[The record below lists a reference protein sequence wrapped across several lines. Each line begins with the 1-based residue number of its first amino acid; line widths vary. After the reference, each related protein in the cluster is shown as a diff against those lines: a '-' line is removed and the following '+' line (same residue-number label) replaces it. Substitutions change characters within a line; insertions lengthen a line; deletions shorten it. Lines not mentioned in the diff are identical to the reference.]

1 MNKRIIAVVGAAL
14 LALIGIVMLISYT
27 QNANDRAFDGAE
39 LKSVLQVT
47 ETIPADTKASEG
59 SGSVELVELPKKAI
73 AKDAVTDL
81 SEVSGLSTTVAL
93 EPGEQLLL
101 TRFSQEGSP
110 KADSGPSAVSVVPK
124 GYQEVTV
131 PLDVARAAGG
141 VLRPG
146 DLVGVVA
153 SYQTNDTGGFTQLA
167 KNFVRVTRVSGGLTG
182 GKDDGATGQLV
193 TLAVTTRNAGR
204 IINAAEFG
212 KLWLTK
218 QNKDTATGSGGS
230 VTKSEITK

>member
-1 MNKRIIAVVGAAL
+1 MNKRIIAVAGAVL

-39 LKSVLQVT
+39 LRSVLQVT
-47 ETIPADTKASEG
+47 ETIPADTKASEI

-101 TRFSQEGSP
+101 TRFAQGGSP
-110 KADSGPSAVSVVPK
+110 KAGAGAGAVSNVPK

-167 KNFVRVTRVSGGLTG
+167 KNFVRVTRVSGGLTS
-182 GKDDGATGQLV
+182 KDDGDTGQLI